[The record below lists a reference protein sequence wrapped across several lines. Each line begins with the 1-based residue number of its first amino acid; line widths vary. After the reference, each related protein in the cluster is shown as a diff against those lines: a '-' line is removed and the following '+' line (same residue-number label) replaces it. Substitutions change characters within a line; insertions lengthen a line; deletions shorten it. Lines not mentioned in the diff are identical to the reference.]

1 MRSTSGVTEAPPTTL
16 GERVRAARRERG
28 LSQSQLAGSEL
39 TKGFISQ
46 VESGQ
51 VRPSIR
57 SLQVLASRLGK
68 SLDYLLGDES
78 LATAKRGAFHRLA
91 AQAAA
96 ERGDWPTAR
105 AEIDQ
110 AMSQSPEPRERAGL
124 LRILASAENATGDR
138 EAAFSRISEA
148 LTLLEPAADPIEY
161 VQLLYVRGTTYSA
174 AGQLVAATE
183 SYEAARDVV
192 ERFEVTEPRL
202 RTRVQVALG
211 TMYRRLNRTA
221 KALSAYQSALA
232 LASRSSELDLAARGY
247 MGIAVSLYDSGE
259 LDGAIANYQRA
270 LELFRRVSDTQFE
283 LNVMQSLAAVHFE
296 QGKVT
301 QAHEVATRARDRA
314 TSVGDARWAAVAE
327 IVLARVALSEG
338 LLDEALCAAE
348 HAERALAEA
357 HDELQRAD
365 ALRVMGGA
373 LEALGRT
380 ADADASYNDSLRIL
394 ETIGD
399 RADLSAVAAEYAQ
412 KLRARGQVDAAFDML
427 ERARGSS
434 AKR

>member
-57 SLQVLASRLGK
+57 SLQVLASRLDK
-68 SLDYLLGDES
+68 SLDYFLGDES
-78 LATAKRGAFHRLA
+78 LATAKRAAFHRLA

-148 LTLLEPAADPIEY
+148 LTLLEPAADPVEY

-202 RTRVQVALG
+202 RTRIQVALG
-211 TMYRRLNRTA
+211 TMYRRLNRTT
-221 KALSAYQSALA
+221 KALSAYESALA

-247 MGIAVSLYDSGE
+247 MGVAVSLYDSGE

-296 QGKVT
+296 QGKVA

-327 IVLARVALSEG
+327 IVLARIALSEG

-427 ERARGSS
+427 ERARGSA